1 MLGHQQDRLQ
11 IHYREWRKNRNKGLT
26 KHAVKISKVTLHFQW
41 LYKILKWTQT
51 NVNMPTD
58 EKSDVNQKNKSW
70 PQEDKRE
77 SRWENATALS
87 WMQYSSIISTIIL
100 QVFIM
105 FFNLSSHLRSV
116 QLGWQFNWMHNSF
129 LIRERVMNWL
139 ARIHTCRIMVHKNIH
154 FVSYPCGLLVCL
166 HVLAPLV

>member
-26 KHAVKISKVTLHFQW
+26 KHAVKISEVTLHFQW

-70 PQEDKRE
+70 PQEDKCE
-77 SRWENATALS
+77 SW
-87 WMQYSSIISTIIL
+87 W
-100 QVFIM
+100 
-105 FFNLSSHLRSV
+105 
-116 QLGWQFNWMHNSF
+116 
-129 LIRERVMNWL
+129 
-139 ARIHTCRIMVHKNIH
+139 
-154 FVSYPCGLLVCL
+154 
-166 HVLAPLV
+166 